1 MALILAYSL
10 RNLLARRLTAVLTA
24 GGMALVVFVF
34 AAILMLAEGLER
46 ALVDS
51 GSPENAVVLRK
62 GSNSEVQSPVAVAEA
77 AIVESLPGIAAG
89 ADGRPLVAREL
100 VVLIQLPRRGGEG
113 TSNVTLRGVSE
124 RSLRLRPQ
132 VRLAAGREPQPG
144 LPEVVVGQGAS
155 QRFAGAGLHEELAF
169 ANRTWRVVGLL
180 DAGNTAFDSEI
191 WADADLLLQAFRRRS
206 YSSVL
211 LRLEEPGRLEELRG
225 RLEGDPRLSL
235 EVKREIDYYREQSE
249 ATATFLRILGTA
261 LAAIFSV
268 GAVVGAMITLYA
280 AVAHRTAEIGILRAL
295 GFPRGV
301 ILAAF
306 LTEAVFLGLA
316 GGLAGMLAA
325 AGLEALTVS
334 TTNFQTFSEVVFR
347 FRMSGPIA
355 LEALGFALLMGLA
368 GGLLPALRA
377 ARMNLL
383 EALGRG

>member
-10 RNLLARRLTAVLTA
+10 RNLLARRLTAALTA

-62 GSNSEVQSPVAVAEA
+62 GSNSEVQSPVAVFEA

-89 ADGRPLVAREL
+89 ADGRPLAAREL

-132 VRLAAGREPQPG
+132 VRLAVGRMPQPG
-144 LPEVVVGQGAS
+144 LAEVVVGQGAS

-211 LRLEEPGRLEELRG
+211 LRLEEPGRMEELRG

-347 FRMSGPIA
+347 FRLSGPIA

>member
-10 RNLLARRLTAVLTA
+10 RNLLARRLTATLTA

-62 GSNSEVQSPVAVAEA
+62 GSNSEVQSPVAVFEA

-89 ADGRPLVAREL
+89 ADGRPLAAREL

-132 VRLAAGREPQPG
+132 VRLAVGRMPQPG
-144 LPEVVVGQGAS
+144 LAEVVVGQGAS

-211 LRLEEPGRLEELRG
+211 LRLEEPGRMEELRG

-347 FRMSGPIA
+347 FRLSGPIA

>member
-10 RNLLARRLTAVLTA
+10 RNLLARRLTAALTA

-51 GSPENAVVLRK
+51 GSAENAVVLRK
-62 GSNSEVQSPVAVAEA
+62 GSNSEVQSPVAVSEA

-89 ADGRPLVAREL
+89 ADGRPLAAREL

-132 VRLAAGREPQPG
+132 VRLAAGRMPQPG
-144 LPEVVVGQGAS
+144 REEVVVGQGAAN
-155 QRFAGAGLHEELAF
+155 RFLGAGLHEELAF

-225 RLEGDPRLSL
+225 RIEGDPRLSL

-306 LTEAVFLGLA
+306 LTEAVFLGLG

-347 FRMSGPIA
+347 FRLSGPIA